1 MVEGS
6 AEGYRVEVLTEGG
19 RRVEV
24 GEREVVAVRRE
35 ERVVIRV
42 SPREG

>member
-6 AEGYRVEVLTEGG
+6 EEGYSLEVLTEGG

-24 GEREVVAVRRE
+24 REREVVAVRRGE
-35 ERVVIRV
+35 KVVIRV